1 MAWPII
7 MHINYCEQGQS
18 LDEACGKAVAW
29 GYDGIEF
36 RSGNTREEEPAERYL
51 DRVERAV
58 RASGLRRVIFGSPGP
73 DLSGG
78 DEEART
84 REVAGQIRFYELAA
98 ERFPLTVCNAFAG
111 VLMNPVPNVPYHQY
125 AMHGSFT
132 AKADQW
138 TWVEEGFR
146 AIGAAAERLGFKLA
160 FETHMCYLHDLPE
173 ATARLVD
180 RIGHATVG
188 VNLDYGNY
196 VYFANP
202 ASIQD
207 TVARLGSRLYYVH
220 LKNSVALP
228 GGSRMATALS
238 DGEINHRHCL
248 QALKQHRYE
257 GPICLEAPRSGDRE
271 WYARQDIAYIRE
283 LMKDICGP

>member
-1 MAWPII
+1 MTWPIV

-36 RSGNTREEEPAERYL
+36 RSGNIREEEPAERYL

-58 RASGLRRVIFGSPGP
+58 RRSGLQHVMFGSPGP
-73 DLSGG
+73 NLSAG
-78 DEEART
+78 DAETKAGEAAR
-84 REVAGQIRFYELAA
+84 QIRFYELAA
-98 ERFPLTVCNAFAG
+98 ERFPLTVCNAVSG
-111 VLMNPVPNVPYHQY
+111 TLLNPVSSVPYQQY
-125 AMHGSFT
+125 EMHGSFT
-132 AKADQW
+132 ATSDQW
-138 TWVEEGFR
+138 TWAVEGFR

-173 ATARLVD
+173 ATAKLVD
-180 RIGHATVG
+180 RIGHAAVG

-207 TVARLGSRLYYVH
+207 TVAGLGSRLYYVH

-228 GGSRMATALS
+228 GGGRMATALS
-238 DGEINHRHCL
+238 EGEINHRHYL

-283 LMKDICGP
+283 LMKDIGEP